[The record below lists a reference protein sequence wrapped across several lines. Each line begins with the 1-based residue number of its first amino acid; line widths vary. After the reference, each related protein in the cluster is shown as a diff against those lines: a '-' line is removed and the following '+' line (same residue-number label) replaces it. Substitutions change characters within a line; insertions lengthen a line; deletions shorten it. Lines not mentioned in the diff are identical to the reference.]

1 MIGDE
6 RPMEKKLLTPEGARK
21 IREELEQ
28 LRGPARRALAARLR
42 AAIQQGDLSENADYT
57 SAKEEQGFLEG
68 RILELEALIK
78 NAEVVDPDSTPRGI
92 VSLGSRVSV
101 RDTDDAVEVFHIV
114 GNKEGDSRAG
124 KISHESPIGK
134 ALMGHKQGDTVE
146 VPTPSGTITF
156 HIVGIA

>member
-1 MIGDE
+1 
-6 RPMEKKLLTPEGARK
+6 MEKKILTTEGAKK

-28 LRGPARRALAARLR
+28 LKGPARTALAARLR

-78 NAEVVDPDSTPRGI
+78 TAEIVDPQSTSRDE
-92 VSLGSRVSV
+92 VSLGCRVHV
-101 RDTDDAVEVFHIV
+101 VDDDNESDVFLIV
-114 GNKEGDSRAG
+114 GSKEGDSRAR

-134 ALMGHKQGDTVE
+134 ALMGHKAGDTVT
-146 VPTPSGTITF
+146 VPTPSGQRSFRIDK
-156 HIVGIA
+156 IE